1 MSADIVTSNEGVAER
16 VEAPAGALPL
26 RAGWAR
32 RVVHRLLGRIE
43 RDAILVR
50 EGERTTRY
58 GAANPEI
65 EATLVI
71 HDPRFYRRVL
81 TGGSIAAGESYLSG
95 DWSTDDL
102 TGLLRVFAR
111 NMSVA
116 DDMEK
121 GWARLALP
129 FVKLYHALRRNTRRG
144 SRKNI
149 HAHYDLGND
158 FFSLFLDET
167 RMYSCGIFERPD
179 STLYEASVAKNERIG
194 RKLELGPSDHLLEIG
209 TGWGGFAIHAARRYG
224 CRVTTTTISRE
235 QYDSARERVEQEGLT
250 DRVTLLLE
258 DYRDLVGTYDK
269 IVSIEM
275 IEAVGHR
282 YYPTFFETL
291 MKRLKPEGV
300 ALVQAITIADQRYE
314 SARRAVDFIQRYI
327 FPGSCIPSVGAL
339 VAAMT
344 RASDLRLVHLEDQT
358 PHYVRTLEAWRE
370 RFTASAAAVREL
382 GFPDEFLRMW
392 EYYFCYCEAGF
403 AERNIGSAQLLFARP
418 AHRGAPLLPDLN

>member
-1 MSADIVTSNEGVAER
+1 MSADIVTSNESIADRAEASPSSASVR
-16 VEAPAGALPL
+16 T
-26 RAGWAR
+26 GWAR
-32 RVVHRLLGRIE
+32 NVVHRLLRRLE
-43 RDAILVR
+43 RDAIVVS
-50 EGERTTRY
+50 EGEQTTRY
-58 GAANPEI
+58 GEANPEF

-71 HDPRFYRRVL
+71 HDPRFYRRIL
-81 TGGSIAAGESYLSG
+81 TGGSIAAGESYFTG

-102 TGLLRVFAR
+102 TGLLRIFAR

-116 DDMEK
+116 DDLER

-144 SRKNI
+144 SRANI
-149 HAHYDLGND
+149 HAHYDLGNE

-167 RMYSCGIFERPD
+167 RMYSCGIFERSD
-179 STLYEASVAKNERIG
+179 STLFEASVAKNDRIC
-194 RKLELGPSDHLLEIG
+194 RKLALEPSDHLLEIG
-209 TGWGGFAIHAARRYG
+209 TGWGGFAIHAARHFG

-235 QYDSARERVEQEGLT
+235 QYEFARERVEREGLS

-258 DYRDLVGTYDK
+258 DYRDLDGAYDK

-275 IEAVGHR
+275 IEAVGHQ

-291 MKRLKPEGV
+291 MRRLKPDGV

-339 VAAMT
+339 VQAMT

-370 RFTASAAAVREL
+370 RFNANAAAIRAL
-382 GFPDEFLRMW
+382 GFPETFLKMW

-418 AHRGAPLLPDLN
+418 EHRGAPLLPELR